1 MNPPMNPVGLRRL
14 VRCSLLAVAAL
25 LVVAPAARADLKA
38 QIDPILA
45 DKLLHKG
52 SVGVEIIRLG
62 DKPADDETVY
72 ERNASEPLVPA
83 SNLKLV
89 TTAAAL
95 DKLGAKFRF
104 QTVLALLPDGNVV
117 IIGDGDPSLGDA
129 EYLKKAGWRSNT
141 LFERWAVT
149 LKENHNVKFVKDVI
163 VDDGVF
169 DGEFLHPRWP
179 ADQVHKRYVPELG
192 GLNLNVNCVDFLVQA
207 SGAGR
212 VVSYTMDPPNGYVSV
227 KNTCVAGNENKIWL
241 SRKAGTNEIVLR
253 GESRGSTQ
261 VPVSVTIHDPPMFAA
276 TVFAEMLSLKGVQR
290 NGTVRREHG
299 YRQRRLRD
307 GDEGAGWQVIDA
319 YETPLTTIL
328 ARANKDS
335 MNLYAEALCKRLG
348 YESGKETAGAR
359 ESGSWA
365 NGTAAVADFLRKAGV
380 DEKEFA
386 LDDGCG
392 LSKHNVIS
400 PNALARVLAHE
411 YHGKARDTYM
421 NSLSIAGVDGTLEDR
436 FRSSDL
442 RDLRGRVVGKSGY
455 INGVRTLSGYLKSKD
470 GHPYAFS
477 IMMNRIP
484 DDAQVK
490 VLQEKIIRAVDNH
503 AASVA
508 TGQ

>member
-1 MNPPMNPVGLRRL
+1 MNPRMKSLRPRRL
-14 VRCSLLAVAAL
+14 IICGLVACAAL
-25 LVVAPAARADLKA
+25 LAAAPASRADLKA
-38 QIDPILA
+38 QIDPILT

-52 SVGVEIIRLG
+52 LVGVEIIRLG

-72 ERNASEPLVPA
+72 ARNASEPLVPA

-95 DKLGAKFRF
+95 DKLGPKFRF

-129 EYLKKAGWRSNT
+129 EYLKKAGWRSDT

-149 LKENHNVKFVKDVI
+149 LKENHNVRLVKDVI
-163 VDDGVF
+163 VDDSVF

-179 ADQVHKRYVPELG
+179 ADQVHKRYVPEVG

-212 VVSYTMDPPNGYVSV
+212 LVSYTMDPPNGYVSV

-241 SRKAGTNEIVLR
+241 SRKAGTNEIILR

-261 VPVSVTIHDPPMFAA
+261 VPVSVTIHDPPVFAA

-290 NGTVRREHG
+290 SGAVKREHG

-307 GDEGAGWQVIDA
+307 GDEGAGWRVIDA

-359 ESGSWA
+359 EPGSWA
-365 NGTAAVADFLRKAGV
+365 NGTAAVADFLRRAGV

-411 YHGKARDTYM
+411 YHGKARDAYM

-455 INGVRTLSGYLKSKD
+455 INGVRTLSGFLKSKD
-470 GHPYAFS
+470 GHAYAFS

-484 DDAQVK
+484 DDPTVK
-490 VLQEKIIRAVDNH
+490 VLQEKIVRAVDNH

>member
-1 MNPPMNPVGLRRL
+1 MNPLRPRL
-14 VRCSLLAVAAL
+14 LVICWLTACAAL
-25 LVVAPAARADLKA
+25 AAAAPAARADLKA
-38 QIDPILA
+38 AIDPILA
-45 DKLLHKG
+45 DKLLQKG

-62 DKPADDETVY
+62 EKSGDDEIVF
-72 ERNASEPLVPA
+72 RHNAADPFVPA

-104 QTVLALLPDGNVV
+104 QTVLALLPDGSVV

-129 EYLKKAGWRSNT
+129 EYLKKAGWRSDT
-141 LFERWAVT
+141 LFERWAFT
-149 LKENHNVKFVKDVI
+149 LKDTHKVRLVKDVI

-169 DGEFLHPRWP
+169 DSEFLHPRWP
-179 ADQVHKRYVPELG
+179 ADQVHKRYVPEVG

-207 SGAGR
+207 GAAGR
-212 VVSYTMDPPNGYVSV
+212 VVGYTMDPPNGYVSV
-227 KNTCVAGNENKIWL
+227 RNTCVSGNENKIWL
-241 SRKAGTNEIVLR
+241 SRKAGTNDVILR

-290 NGTVRREHG
+290 SGTVRREHG
-299 YRQRRLRD
+299 YRQKRLRD
-307 GDEGAGWQVIDA
+307 GDETAGWQVIDV

-328 ARANKDS
+328 ARTNKDS
-335 MNLYAEALCKRLG
+335 MNLYAESLCKRLG
-348 YESGKETAGAR
+348 YESGKEAGAVR
-359 ESGSWA
+359 EGGSWA
-365 NGTAAVADFLRKAGV
+365 SGTVAMADFLRRIGV

-400 PNALARVLAHE
+400 PNALAKVLAHE
-411 YHGKARDTYM
+411 YHGAARDAYM
-421 NSLSIAGVDGTLEDR
+421 NSLSVAGVDGTLEDR
-436 FRSSDL
+436 FRSNDL

-455 INGVRTLSGYLKSKD
+455 INGVRTLSGYVKAKD
-470 GHPYAFS
+470 GHHYAFS
-477 IMMNRIP
+477 ILMNRIP
-484 DDAQVK
+484 EDPNVK
-490 VLQEKIIRAVDNH
+490 VLQEKIVRAVDNH

-508 TGQ
+508 AGQ